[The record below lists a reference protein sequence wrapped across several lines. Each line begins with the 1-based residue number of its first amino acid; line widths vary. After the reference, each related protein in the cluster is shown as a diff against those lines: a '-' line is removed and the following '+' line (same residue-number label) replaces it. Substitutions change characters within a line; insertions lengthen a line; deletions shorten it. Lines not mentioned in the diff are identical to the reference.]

1 MRACAAVG
9 CGFAAVFA
17 LVATLEA
24 CGESRRP
31 IGEECLRDEDCLSA
45 VCAARSCVSA
55 PTLISGAGGTVE
67 ETPHLPGDDA
77 ATQPSDASS
86 DGS

>member
-1 MRACAAVG
+1 MKAGAAVG
-9 CGFAAVFA
+9 CGIAAVFA
-17 LVATLEA
+17 LTTLVAA

-31 IGEECLRDEDCLSA
+31 IGEECLRDEDCLSD

-55 PTLISGAGGTVE
+55 PTLLSGATGAPE
-67 ETPHLPGDDA
+67 ETPHLPADDA
-77 ATQPSDASS
+77 AARPADASS